1 MLRRDTHSL
10 RLAERLFSQAQLFIR
25 HRVRGTSTEKERQQ
39 GHTDKSVVHGLSL
52 LLHVS
57 GRRELLIFPA
67 LHIAFEQ
74 DARQIS
80 SQRFVHGFGQPPTQ
94 PSIVTG

>member
-1 MLRRDTHSL
+1 MLRRNAYSFS
-10 RLAERLFSQAQLFIR
+10 LAERLFSQAQLFIR
-25 HRVRGTSTEKERQQ
+25 YRVRGASAEKERQQ
-39 GHTDKSVVHGLSL
+39 GHTDKSVIHGLSL

-67 LHIAFEQ
+67 LQIAFEQ

-80 SQRFVHGFGQPPTQ
+80 GQRFVHGFGQPPAQ
-94 PSIVTG
+94 PGIITG